1 MERTILC
8 YGDSNTWGY
17 APSNKKNL
25 NPERYPRLVR
35 WTGLLQDSLGKGYY
49 VIEEGLNSRTTN
61 LDYHVPPDRNGK
73 TYLPSCLYT
82 HAPIDLVV
90 LALGGNDLKTYFK
103 RSPEQIRDG
112 LGELIK
118 LIKASTY
125 GRDMLSAPDV
135 LILSPPVL
143 QKMTETFLDENN
155 LHIFEGAVEKS
166 KILVELYAELAKQQ
180 DCYFLDISQ
189 TVSTS
194 LIDGLHFDANGH
206 RILSYLIYTKIK
218 AIYEPCSYN
227 QN

>member
-1 MERTILC
+1 MQRTILC

-17 APSNKKNL
+17 VPSNKKSL
-25 NPERYPRLVR
+25 CPERYPRSVR
-35 WTGLLQDSLGKGYY
+35 WTGLLQNLLGEHYY

-73 TYLPSCLYT
+73 TYLSPCLYT

-103 RSPEQIRDG
+103 RSPEQVRDG
-112 LGELIK
+112 LAELISLTK
-118 LIKASTY
+118 TSTY
-125 GRDMLSAPDV
+125 GRDMLNAPDI
-135 LILSPPVL
+135 LILSPPRL
-143 QKMTETFLDENN
+143 QKNAETFLDDSN
-155 LHIFEGAVEKS
+155 LPIFEGATEKA
-166 KILVELYAELAKQQ
+166 KELVELYAELAKQQ

-194 LIDGLHFDANGH
+194 SIDGLHFDVNGH
-206 RILSYLIYTKIK
+206 RVLSQLIYTKIK
-218 AIYEPCSYN
+218 AIYEPSFHN